1 MLLKRLCEAQGVSGS
16 ETDVRKIIEA
26 EIKDFC
32 DDLTVDTM
40 GNLIAFKSGK
50 SHKKKVMLAAHMDEV
65 GFIVSGV
72 TDKGYLEFKKVGGI
86 DTRVIISKK
95 VFVGKDKIP
104 GVIGIKAVHLLTKTE
119 RKEVPKVKSLYI
131 DIGAKDKED
140 ALKTVKLGDY
150 VTFDTE
156 YADFGEGLIKAK
168 AIDDRAGCAVMIDL
182 MKNEVEYD
190 TYFCFTAQEE
200 VGTRGA
206 RVAAYNIE
214 PDIALVLEATTCADV
229 HASPDHAHVTELG
242 KGVALSFMDR
252 VTIVNKKMIDYLE
265 LCAEGTAHQL
275 KQTTMGGNDAGAIH
289 LARTGVPTA
298 SISIPCRYLHS
309 PVGVASKAD
318 IDSMRMVAQ
327 KFLEKIRE
335 VI

>member
-1 MLLKRLCEAQGVSGS
+1 MLLEKLCNARGVSGD
-16 ETDVRKIIEA
+16 EAEVRDIIIG
-26 EIKDFC
+26 EIKDYC
-32 DDLTVDTM
+32 DEMTVDSM
-40 GNLIAFKSGK
+40 GNLIVFKAGK
-50 SHKKKVMLAAHMDEV
+50 SHDKRVMIAAHTDEV

-72 TDKGYLEFKKVGGI
+72 TEKGFLEFKTVGGI

-95 VFVGKDKIP
+95 VLVGKNKIP
-104 GVIGIKAVHLLTKTE
+104 GVIGVKAIHLQTRAE

-140 ALKTVKLGDY
+140 ALSAVSLGDY

-168 AIDDRAGCAVMIDL
+168 AIDDRAGCAVLVNLI
-182 MKNEVEYD
+182 KKPVEYD
-190 TYFCFTAQEE
+190 TYFCFTTQEE

-206 RVAAYNIE
+206 KVAGFRIN

-229 HASPDHAHVTELG
+229 HKSPEYAHVTDVG
-242 KGVALSFMDR
+242 KGVAISFMDR
-252 VTIVNKKMIDYLE
+252 VTIVNPKMLDFLE
-265 LCAEGTAHQL
+265 RCAEGVSHQL
-275 KQTTMGGNDAGAIH
+275 KRTTMGGNDAGAIH
-289 LARTGVPTA
+289 LAKEGVPTA

-309 PVGVASKAD
+309 PVGVAAKAD
-318 IDSMRMVAQ
+318 IEAMEKVAEN
-327 KFLEKIRE
+327 FLKKIHE